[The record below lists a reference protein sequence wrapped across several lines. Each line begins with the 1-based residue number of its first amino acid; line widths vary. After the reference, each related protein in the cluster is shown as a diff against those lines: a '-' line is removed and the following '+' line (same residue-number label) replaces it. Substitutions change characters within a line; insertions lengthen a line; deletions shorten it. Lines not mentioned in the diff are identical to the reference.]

1 MAINNINN
9 LANNRLQ
16 NTANSQGTG
25 SKSVTSSPENKA
37 ATVKLDSVSLTSE
50 AQQLQKMQQNLN
62 TASTGNESKIER
74 LKKPSRVA
82 NIRLTATLWP
92 RRCSVSRPIWTKFW
106 DDGFT
111 FVTAHPR

>member
-50 AQQLQKMQQNLN
+50 AQQLQKMQQNL
-62 TASTGNESKIER
+62 ER
-74 LKKPSRVA
+74 LKKAVA
-82 NIRLTATLWP
+82 SGEYQVNSDAVAKKMFSFEANLDKVL
-92 RRCSVSRPIWTKFW
+92 
-106 DDGFT
+106 G
-111 FVTAHPR
+111 

>member
-62 TASTGNESKIER
+62 TASTGNESKVER
-74 LKKPSRVA
+74 LKKAVA
-82 NIRLTATLWP
+82 SGEYQVNNDAVAKKMFSFEANLDKVL
-92 RRCSVSRPIWTKFW
+92 
-106 DDGFT
+106 G
-111 FVTAHPR
+111 

>member
-50 AQQLQKMQQNLN
+50 
-62 TASTGNESKIER
+62 GN
-74 LKKPSRVA
+74 
-82 NIRLTATLWP
+82 
-92 RRCSVSRPIWTKFW
+92 
-106 DDGFT
+106 
-111 FVTAHPR
+111 